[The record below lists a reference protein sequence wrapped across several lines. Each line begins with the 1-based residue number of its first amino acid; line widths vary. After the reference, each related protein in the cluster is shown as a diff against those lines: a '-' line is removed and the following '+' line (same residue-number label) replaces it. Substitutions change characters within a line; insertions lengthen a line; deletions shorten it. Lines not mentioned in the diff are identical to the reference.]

1 MDVEEQLIELL
12 CGLVFSEFKNHH
24 RPDLK
29 KYYYLRE
36 DSLIHAVKN
45 ALTDIERVGTY
56 SSHTGA
62 NIYKHAAYICRWIAE
77 IKPVHVD
84 RSYPLN
90 LTNENDLG
98 LSVINAS
105 FSAFCLESL
114 LGESREMSE
123 KLLKNLRYCFEYRIH
138 KMDTDTL
145 ALMLE
150 HIFEKY

>member
-1 MDVEEQLIELL
+1 MDVEEPLLELL
-12 CGLVFSEFKNHH
+12 CGLVFSEFQNHH

-90 LTNENDLG
+90 LT
-98 LSVINAS
+98 
-105 FSAFCLESL
+105 
-114 LGESREMSE
+114 
-123 KLLKNLRYCFEYRIH
+123 KNLSNISLR
-138 KMDTDTL
+138 
-145 ALMLE
+145 
-150 HIFEKY
+150 